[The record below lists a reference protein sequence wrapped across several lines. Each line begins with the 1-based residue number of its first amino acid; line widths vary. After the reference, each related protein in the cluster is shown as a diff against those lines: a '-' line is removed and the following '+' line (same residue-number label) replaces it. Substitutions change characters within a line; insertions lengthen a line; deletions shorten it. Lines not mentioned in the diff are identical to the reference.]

1 MTIEDQ
7 LRRFLDRKP
16 EIHDSAFVARSAKII
31 GAVTIGPKVS
41 VWPFAVLR
49 GDINSITIGEGSNIQ
64 DGSTVHLANE
74 FSVTIGNYVT
84 VGHGAIIHACT
95 IGDECLIGMRSTIMD
110 GAIVGHNSIIGAHA
124 LVTQGMVIPPGSLVL
139 GSPGKVVKPLSK
151 EEQAD
156 LKNWAL
162 KYVEVS
168 QGYKKRGIT
177 L

>member
-1 MTIEDQ
+1 MNVENQ
-7 LRRFLDRKP
+7 LKQYLDKHP
-16 EIHDSAFVARSAKII
+16 KIDHSAFIANSAVVI
-31 GAVTIGPKVS
+31 GAVTLGPKVS
-41 VWPFAVLR
+41 IWPFVVLR
-49 GDINSITIGEGSNIQ
+49 GDINTITVGEGSNIQ
-64 DGSTVHLANE
+64 DGSIVHLADE
-74 FSVTIGNYVT
+74 YCVSIGKYVT

-139 GSPGKVVKPLSK
+139 GSPGKIVKQLST

-156 LKNWAL
+156 LKNRAL

-168 QGYKKRGIT
+168 RGFIKRGIT